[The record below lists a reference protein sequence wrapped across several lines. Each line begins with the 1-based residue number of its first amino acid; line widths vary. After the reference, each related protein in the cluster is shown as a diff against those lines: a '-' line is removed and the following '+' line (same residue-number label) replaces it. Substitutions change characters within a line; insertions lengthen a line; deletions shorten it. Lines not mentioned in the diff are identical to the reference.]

1 METRDAST
9 SLRTQR
15 CGSSSKRTLGGK
27 KFDFEVK
34 ANSIC
39 FSIEK
44 TERERLVAKRT
55 GYLIKAL
62 TDHLV
67 ESQKITIK
75 EAQKSLDG
83 EYVRGYVMFLA
94 PPYETK
100 LRQYQHHHRASKV
113 PDANLR

>member
-1 METRDAST
+1 M
-9 SLRTQR
+9 
-15 CGSSSKRTLGGK
+15 
-27 KFDFEVK
+27 
-34 ANSIC
+34 
-39 FSIEK
+39 
-44 TERERLVAKRT
+44 AKRT

-100 LRQYQHHHRASKV
+100 CASTNVTTEHPKSQMRIFGSKRGSDLWA
-113 PDANLR
+113 PDLARSVTALKDFKWDEHPVAVNEIGDEV